1 METIDRRDFI
11 KGAAITG
18 AGLAAAAGAGVAQA
32 AEQSSAK
39 DASASSAATDGKTGS
54 GMDRYLS
61 EAGKAWRTPVEPAA
75 EADVTD
81 GGTYDVVIVGGGQAG
96 TWCARSASM
105 NGASVVV
112 VESQEENSYH
122 WIGGGVG
129 TVNSQWARDHG
140 APEIDPEEFMNE
152 VYRRNAGRS
161 NQRMLRDYVDHS
173 GELLD
178 WAIADIDKDWM
189 EANTH
194 VYSCPLSEHAVMD
207 PSGYKYFVG
216 STVFR
221 APSSALADWTW
232 VKVLSHHKE
241 LAEQD
246 GAVWVFQTHAD
257 YLEKDE
263 SGRVTSVVCTNR
275 ADGSRVR
282 YTATK
287 GVVLAAGD
295 FQGNADMLR
304 DINDEYRHLAESL
317 GDIEI
322 AAPLPIFYSRD
333 GSAIAMGVWAG
344 GHIEVGPHAGMNT
357 GQASLNAPWGPG
369 SLTLNQKGKRFCD
382 ECAGGTEGIAY
393 MIPRQPA
400 GSVVTFEDANWQD
413 LTYAMPPAHGAVDVA
428 HANNWPMLVETMGSL
443 KPGDAPGECNTQD
456 DTYEVYCADTMEE
469 LVDMVGVWDDD
480 QKAKALEEIK
490 RYQDMAAA
498 GLDEEYAKDPRI
510 LAVTKLDTPPFY
522 AVVAPTSAISTGLC
536 QTTGL
541 DVDDD
546 HHVVDTAR
554 EPIPGLFALGNS
566 SGNRFIVQYATPLA
580 GMSLGYCMTEGTLF
594 GERLAAGEIE

>member
-18 AGLAAAAGAGVAQA
+18 ASLAAAAGAGVAQA

-39 DASASSAATDGKTGS
+39 DASASSAATDGETGS

-112 VESQEENSYH
+112 VESQEEDSYH

-304 DINDEYRHLAESL
+304 DINDEYRHMAESMD
-317 GDIEI
+317 DIEV
-322 AAPLPIFYSRD
+322 AKSVPVMLERD
-333 GSAIAMGVWAG
+333 GSGIAMGVWAG
-344 GHIEVGPHAGMNT
+344 AHVEVGPHAAMNT
-357 GQASLNAPWGPG
+357 GQAAPDTPWGPG
-369 SLTLNQKGKRFCD
+369 SPLLNQRGQRYCD
-382 ECAGGTEGIAY
+382 ECAGGTEGAGY
-393 MIPRQPA
+393 MGCRQPQGA
-400 GSVVTFEDANWQD
+400 LVAVNDADWQMTALTMPPCHGSVDYAYTTFQSSIEAMDA
-413 LTYAMPPAHGAVDVA
+413 
-428 HANNWPMLVETMGSL
+428 LVPSDEPSEVPSYSGTPL
-443 KPGDAPGECNTQD
+443 
-456 DTYEVYCADTMEE
+456 VYCAETLEDLFRVIGVYDEE
-469 LVDMVGVWDDD
+469 
-480 QKAKALEEIK
+480 Q
-490 RYQDMAAA
+490 QAAA
-498 GLDEEYAKDPRI
+498 VAEIEHYNECAHAGRDDEFGTDPRI
-510 LAVTKLDTPPFY
+510 LRAIEKPPFY
-522 AVVAPTSAISTGLC
+522 AVVGSTTSIATGLC

-541 DVDDD
+541 DVDDKMRVLD
-546 HHVVDTAR
+546 KTMW
-554 EPIPGLFALGNS
+554 PIEGLYAIGNNA
-566 SGNRFIVQYATPLA
+566 GNRFCVQYATPMG
-580 GMSLGYCMTEGTLF
+580 GMSLGFCLTEGMLT
-594 GERLAAGEIE
+594 GTRLAKGEI